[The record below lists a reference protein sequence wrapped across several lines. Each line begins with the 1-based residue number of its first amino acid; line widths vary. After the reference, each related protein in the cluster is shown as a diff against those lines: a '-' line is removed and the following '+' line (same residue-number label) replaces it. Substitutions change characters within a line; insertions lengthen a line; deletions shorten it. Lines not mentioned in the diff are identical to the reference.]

1 MCLAIPGKV
10 VRIFEKHGL
19 KTGIIDY
26 GGVQNEACLE
36 YVPEIELGQYTVIH
50 AGFAISVIREEEALE
65 KLAAWEDAIT
75 TAQKNG
81 MDFTTSQNA
90 SPPELN

>member
-26 GGVQNEACLE
+26 GGVQNEACLV
-36 YVPEIELGQYTVIH
+36 YVPEIELGQYTVVH
-50 AGFAISVIREEEALE
+50 AGFAISVIREDEARE
-65 KLAAWEDAIT
+65 KLAAWQDAID

-81 MDFTTSQNA
+81 VDFTIPRND